1 MVRRKNRPGYYYRE
15 MRNGRVTLRSLGTDY
30 GEALRRLRTLKREGR
45 PRSGKALHHAATHWL
60 TECLPTT
67 RNEKGVKLARQRY
80 ESWIE
85 PWVGHLLLHRID
97 RNEIRWLRVQL
108 EETHLSAQSI
118 RHVLSDLRNLMN
130 WCEESGWVDR
140 APSFKRLLPKL
151 QERPPD
157 RLWDEEVDKLVVLP
171 DPFGYVIRLLLGTGL
186 RWGELAR
193 AQASDIQN
201 GMLVVHKT
209 KSGKVRRVPLLPDLR
224 EELRGRLGRLIPF
237 TNQQWLTDYCRRE
250 TGILRFH
257 VHQLRHTFA
266 CRWLEAGGSLA
277 ALQEILGHA
286 SITTTQRYGRLSE
299 AHVRA
304 EAERIGGQLAS
315 IVVSGA
321 GIRSC

>member
-1 MVRRKNRPGYYYRE
+1 
-15 MRNGRVTLRSLGTDY
+15 
-30 GEALRRLRTLKREGR
+30 
-45 PRSGKALHHAATHWL
+45 
-60 TECLPTT
+60 
-67 RNEKGVKLARQRY
+67 
-80 ESWIE
+80 
-85 PWVGHLLLHRID
+85 
-97 RNEIRWLRVQL
+97 
-108 EETHLSAQSI
+108 
-118 RHVLSDLRNLMN
+118 
-130 WCEESGWVDR
+130 
-140 APSFKRLLPKL
+140 
-151 QERPPD
+151 
-157 RLWDEEVDKLVVLP
+157 
-171 DPFGYVIRLLLGTGL
+171 
-186 RWGELAR
+186 
-193 AQASDIQN
+193 
-201 GMLVVHKT
+201 MLVVHKT

-224 EELRGRLGRLIPF
+224 EELRGRVGRLIPF